1 MFVSEPAAKLDIPI
15 FVIAIAPGE
24 VKAWRSETRN
34 HEEVGRNLAGAH
46 CLAERREINLAIR
59 RRIEGMNQHD
69 RRGRMKIDRR
79 QQCRCGSMQQLVA
92 DGIVKMF
99 NLQQSMQ
106 EIEAYLLVFR
116 CGDALFTDQWP
127 EILENLRLD
136 RKHAKPQFIP
146 AKRQNVS
153 IGGGLTTRQ
162 FDLPFRH
169 GSEEGKP

>member
-1 MFVSEPAAKLDIPI
+1 MFVSEPASKLDIPI

-24 VKAWRSETRN
+24 VKAWRSETWN

-59 RRIEGMNQHD
+59 RRLEGMNQHD
-69 RRGRMKIDRR
+69 RRGCMKIDRR

-116 CGDALFTDQWP
+116 MRRCAFHRPVARNPREPLP
-127 EILENLRLD
+127 R
-136 RKHAKPQFIP
+136 PQARQAPVHSGKAPKYPYWRWSHHP
-146 AKRQNVS
+146 A
-153 IGGGLTTRQ
+153 I
-162 FDLPFRH
+162 
-169 GSEEGKP
+169 